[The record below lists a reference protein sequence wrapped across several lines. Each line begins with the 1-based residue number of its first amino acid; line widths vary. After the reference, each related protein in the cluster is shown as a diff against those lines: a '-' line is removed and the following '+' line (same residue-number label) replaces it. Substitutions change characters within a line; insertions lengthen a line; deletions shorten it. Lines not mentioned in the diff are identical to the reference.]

1 MVDRRLIA
9 RLDAARVSFCLVGD
23 RAREVYGCPPRGGDV
38 ELLTVDES
46 VLRALLWQDAP
57 RPRIDLGDGDPWM
70 GRLHWDFTPA
80 HHLLVGRDHAAIFAV
95 DTAKP
100 NDDLGCRVAT
110 PLCLLLLALE
120 EDGSPAP
127 RLGWRAP
134 RRRGSTALA
143 AAVDRHLG
151 RMPPLA
157 SESWHHAV
165 PRWAA
170 REAASDSV
178 IDWATIVGADFAAP
192 GAASDHVDGSPGWV
206 APGGV
211 DEVQAVASWT
221 SPRRV
226 GARRI

>member
-9 RLDAARVSFCLVGD
+9 RLDAARVSFCLIGD
-23 RAREVYGCPPRGGDV
+23 RAREVHGCPPRGGDV

-100 NDDLGCRVAT
+100 NADLGCRVAT
-110 PLCLLLLALE
+110 PLGLLLLALE
-120 EDGSPAP
+120 EDGSRSTTDVLELVRAQEA
-127 RLGWRAP
+127 RLGQPWRP
-134 RRRGSTALA
+134 
-143 AAVDRHLG
+143 AVDRHLG

-165 PRWAA
+165 LALG
-170 REAASDSV
+170 
-178 IDWATIVGADFAAP
+178 GA
-192 GAASDHVDGSPGWV
+192 
-206 APGGV
+206 
-211 DEVQAVASWT
+211 
-221 SPRRV
+221 
-226 GARRI
+226 